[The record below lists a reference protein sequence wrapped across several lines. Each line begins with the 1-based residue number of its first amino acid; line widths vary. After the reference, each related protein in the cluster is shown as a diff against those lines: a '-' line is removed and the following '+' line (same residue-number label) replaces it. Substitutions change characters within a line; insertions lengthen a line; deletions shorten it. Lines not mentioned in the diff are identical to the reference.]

1 MLAATLAFMGM
12 LGTAHASV
20 DPACQAVADAG
31 PPSGYSEEDQQNFLL
46 NYVALATSL
55 SPLHGAVPHKGGH
68 GSVGLDISII
78 PPLGCERRLV
88 LNYTKTEDTNK
99 APIVPRPRFIFAFPE
114 IGKWTP
120 YGGFAYA
127 PPVKMFGTQNVIVS
141 GEAGLGR
148 HFGKTDWAVG
158 VRYHH
163 TLGKTVAEIAT
174 PFNEGDEAF
183 DDFYM
188 GSTFG
193 VDFIIG
199 KDFDGLEPYLSI
211 GLLDAS
217 TFFYIGDDAVVTNNT
232 DPYLG
237 PAISAGIDFKRV
249 KSLDLAGEF
258 YTNPGYLYTGRFRVA
273 YRW

>member
-1 MLAATLAFMGM
+1 MFAATLAFMGM
-12 LGTAHASV
+12 LGTAHAYV
-20 DPACQAVADAG
+20 DPACQEVADAG
-31 PPSGYSEEDQQNFLL
+31 PPSDYSEEDQQNYLL
-46 NYVALATSL
+46 NYFALATSL

-68 GSVGLDISII
+68 GSVGLDLGII

-99 APIVPRPRFIFAFPE
+99 APIVPRPRLIFAFPE

-120 YGGFAYA
+120 YGGLAYA
-127 PPVKMFGTQNVIVS
+127 PPLRIFGTQNVIVS
-141 GEAGLGR
+141 GEAGIGR
-148 HFGKTDWAVG
+148 HFGKTDWALG

-163 TLGKTVAEIAT
+163 TLMKTVAEIAT
-174 PFNEGDEAF
+174 PFDEGEEAH
-183 DDFYM
+183 DDFYV

-193 VDFIIG
+193 MDFIIG
-199 KDFDGLEPYLSI
+199 KDFDGLEPYVAI

-237 PAISAGIDFKRV
+237 PALSAGVDFKRV
-249 KSLDLAGEF
+249 KKLDLAGEF